1 MIIREATVNDRAGWL
16 ELRLALWPQEADSLD
31 DGIDVFLADPD
42 QVCFLAFDG
51 DEKPIGFI
59 EMSLR
64 KYAEGCETSPVAFV
78 EGWYVSEERREHGV
92 GAALLARGEAWGR
105 AKGCTELGSDT
116 EIWRTLSRE
125 VHKKLGF
132 EEVEEIVAFRKSL

>member
-1 MIIREATVNDRAGWL
+1 MTIREATSADCDEWL
-16 ELRLALWPQEADSLD
+16 KLRFALWPQESGLATGMDE
-31 DGIDVFLADPD
+31 ILADPE
-42 QVCFLAFDG
+42 QTCYLASDG
-51 DEKPIGFI
+51 GHTIGFI

-64 KYAEGCETSPVAFV
+64 RYAEGCETSPVAFV
-78 EGWYVSEERREHGV
+78 EGWFVSEERREHGV
-92 GAALLARGEAWGR
+92 GAALLAAGEAWGR